1 MGVRH
6 TSTHLLGL
14 IASSSPNIA
23 LTYFSPKSE
32 HRFMFFPP
40 PPGACWVWHIH
51 CQSCTCNTLTCIP
64 MNPSVLPPTFSPYV
78 ALSSDS
84 TEHHH
89 QAHFS
94 PNSADNAGEP
104 PRSYRPCLL
113 TKNFLAGPYNYRLI
127 TGVENITAIL
137 FLVLVLLSSYL
148 MPCTWDIC
156 TGLEGA
162 QNIFISS
169 YLLAWHCLQ
178 CCLEPLPELRS

>member
-1 MGVRH
+1 
-6 TSTHLLGL
+6 
-14 IASSSPNIA
+14 
-23 LTYFSPKSE
+23 
-32 HRFMFFPP
+32 
-40 PPGACWVWHIH
+40 
-51 CQSCTCNTLTCIP
+51 

-148 MPCTWDIC
+148 MPCT
-156 TGLEGA
+156 
-162 QNIFISS
+162 
-169 YLLAWHCLQ
+169 
-178 CCLEPLPELRS
+178 

>member
-1 MGVRH
+1 M
-6 TSTHLLGL
+6 LGL
-14 IASSSPNIA
+14 THSLSVVHLQHSDLHPNDS
-23 LTYFSPKSE
+23 LCT
-32 HRFMFFPP
+32 PP
-40 PPGACWVWHIH
+40 
-51 CQSCTCNTLTCIP
+51 
-64 MNPSVLPPTFSPYV
+64 FSPYI

-84 TEHHH
+84 TEHHR

-113 TKNFLAGPYNYRLI
+113 LTKNFLAGPYNYRLI
-127 TGVENITAIL
+127 TGVENITDIP
-137 FLVLVLLSSYL
+137 FLVLVLLNSYL

-178 CCLEPLPELRS
+178 CCLEPLPELRL